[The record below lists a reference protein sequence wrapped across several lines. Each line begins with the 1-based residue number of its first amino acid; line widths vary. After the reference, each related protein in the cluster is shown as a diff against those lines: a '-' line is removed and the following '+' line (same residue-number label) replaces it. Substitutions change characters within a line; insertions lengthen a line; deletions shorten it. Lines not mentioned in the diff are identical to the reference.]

1 MHLDPILSL
10 GIIFLTGFIVSKI
23 TVKLRFPAVTGDLI
37 LGIIIGEEFLN
48 LISDKILSS
57 SSFVSSIVLG
67 LIAFSIG
74 QNFSLSRFRK
84 IGKTV
89 IFISIF
95 EAVGAW
101 LLVTLVFHFI
111 LKQPLYISII
121 FGAIASA
128 TAPAAT
134 VMVIKEYRAKGMF
147 TNVLL
152 GVVAIDDAWCL
163 IIFSLSLAVARALAM
178 HESGGSMLFEALGHG
193 FLEIGGAFALGILL
207 GFLFKIFSR
216 YIKTEQ
222 GLEIYTLGF
231 VLIAIGIAIH
241 LHLSILL
248 SSMVLGATVVNT
260 LKGDDRFFRA
270 FKGLEYPLY
279 LLFFV
284 LAGANLE
291 VESLKHLGVF
301 GAAYLFTRVLGKVLG
316 ARIGAMLGRAPKNI
330 QKYIGF
336 GLVPQAGVAL
346 GVALIAKNDFPA
358 YGGIIFDTIIGTT
371 VIYEIFGPIIT
382 KWALAKAGDINLSPG
397 TPKT

>member
-10 GIIFLTGFIVSKI
+10 GIIFLTGFVVSKI
-23 TVKLRFPAVTGDLI
+23 IEKVRLPAVTGDLI

-48 LISDKILSS
+48 LLSHRILSS

-67 LIAFSIG
+67 LIAFAIG
-74 QNFSLSRFRK
+74 QNFSLERFRK

-101 LLVTLVFHFI
+101 ILVTLIFHFI
-111 LKQPLYISII
+111 VKQPLYISII

-134 VMVIKEYRAKGMF
+134 VMVIREYRAKGLF
-147 TNVLL
+147 TNILL

-163 IIFSLSLAVARALAM
+163 IIFSLSLAVARVLAM
-178 HESGGSMLFEALGHG
+178 HESGGLLLLEAFGHG
-193 FLEIGGAFALGILL
+193 IMEIGGAFALGILL
-207 GFLFKIFSR
+207 GFLFKVFSR
-216 YIKTEQ
+216 HIKTEQ

-231 VLIAIGIAIH
+231 ILIAIGIAIH
-241 LHLSILL
+241 LHISILL

-260 LKGDDRFFRA
+260 LKGDERFFRA
-270 FKGLEYPLY
+270 LKGLEYPLY

-291 VESLKHLGVF
+291 LESLKHLGIF
-301 GAAYLFTRVLGKVLG
+301 GLAYLFTRIAGKVIG
-316 ARIGAMLGRAPKNI
+316 ARIGATLGKAPQNVRR
-330 QKYIGF
+330 YIGF
-336 GLVPQAGVAL
+336 GLIPQAGVAL
-346 GVALIAKNDFPA
+346 GVALIAKNDFPL

-382 KWALAKAGDINLSPG
+382 KWALQRAGDISVLRKS
-397 TPKT
+397 

>member
-10 GIIFLTGFIVSKI
+10 GIIFLTGFVVSKI
-23 TVKLRFPAVTGDLI
+23 IEKVRLPAVTGDLI

-48 LISDKILSS
+48 LLSHRILSS

-67 LIAFSIG
+67 LIAFAIG
-74 QNFSLSRFRK
+74 QNFSLERFRK

-101 LLVTLVFHFI
+101 ILVTFVFHFI
-111 LKQPLYISII
+111 VKQPLYISII

-134 VMVIKEYRAKGMF
+134 VMVIREYRAKGLF
-147 TNVLL
+147 TNILL

-163 IIFSLSLAVARALAM
+163 IIFSLSLAVARVLAM
-178 HESGGSMLFEALGHG
+178 HESGGLLLLEAFGHG
-193 FLEIGGAFALGILL
+193 IMEIGGAFALGILL
-207 GFLFKIFSR
+207 GFLFKVFSR
-216 YIKTEQ
+216 HIKTEQ

-231 VLIAIGIAIH
+231 ILIAIGIAIH
-241 LHLSILL
+241 LHISILL

-260 LKGDDRFFRA
+260 LKGDERFFRA
-270 FKGLEYPLY
+270 LKGLEYPLY

-291 VESLKHLGVF
+291 LESLKHLGIF
-301 GAAYLFTRVLGKVLG
+301 GLAYLFTRIAGKVIG
-316 ARIGAMLGRAPKNI
+316 ARIGATLGKAPQNVRR
-330 QKYIGF
+330 YIGF
-336 GLVPQAGVAL
+336 GLIPQAGVAL
-346 GVALIAKNDFPA
+346 GVALIAKNDFPL

-382 KWALAKAGDINLSPG
+382 KWALQRAGDISVLR
-397 TPKT
+397 KA

>member
-10 GIIFLTGFIVSKI
+10 GIIFLTGFIVSRIIDKI
-23 TVKLRFPAVTGDLI
+23 RLPAVTGDLI

-48 LISDKILSS
+48 LLSHKILSS
-57 SSFVSSIVLG
+57 SSFVSNIVLG
-67 LIAFSIG
+67 FIAFSIG
-74 QNFSLSRFRK
+74 QNFSLERFKK

-89 IFISIF
+89 LFISVF
-95 EAVGAW
+95 EAAFAW
-101 LLVTLVFHFI
+101 IFVTLVFHI
-111 LKQPLYISII
+111 VLRQPLYISLV

-134 VMVIKEYRAKGMF
+134 VMVIREYRAKGLF

-163 IIFSLSLAVARALAM
+163 IIFSFSLAMARALSYHHAGGMLLIEAM
-178 HESGGSMLFEALGHG
+178 GHGLFE
-193 FLEIGGAFALGILL
+193 ITGAFILGIVL
-207 GFLFKIFSR
+207 GLLFKLFSK

-231 VLIAIGIAIH
+231 ILIAIGIAIH
-241 LHLSILL
+241 LHLSVLL

-260 LKGDDRFFRA
+260 LRGDDRFFHALR
-270 FKGLEYPLY
+270 GLEYPLY

-291 VESLKHLGVF
+291 LESIKHLGVF
-301 GAAYLFTRVLGKVLG
+301 GLVYLFTRVAGKVIG
-316 ARIGAMLGRAPKNI
+316 ARIGAFLARAPLNV

-336 GLVPQAGVAL
+336 GLIPQAGVAL
-346 GVALIAKNDFPA
+346 GVALIAKNDFPT
-358 YGGIIFDTIIGTT
+358 YGGIIFDTIVGTT
-371 VIYEIFGPIIT
+371 VIYEIIGPVVT
-382 KWALAKAGDINLSPG
+382 KWALKKAGEIKLIPAG
-397 TPKT
+397 T

>member
-10 GIIFLTGFIVSKI
+10 GIIFLTGFLVSKLI
-23 TVKLRFPAVTGDLI
+23 EKIHLPAVTGDLI

-48 LISDKILSS
+48 LLSHKILSS
-57 SSFVSSIVLG
+57 SSFVSNIVLG
-67 LIAFSIG
+67 FIAFAIG
-74 QNFSLSRFRK
+74 QNFSLERFRK

-89 IFISIF
+89 IFISVF

-101 LLVTLVFHFI
+101 VLVTFAFFTL
-111 LKQPLYISII
+111 LRQPLYISLV

-134 VMVIKEYRAKGMF
+134 VMVIREYRAKGLF

-152 GVVAIDDAWCL
+152 GIVAIDDAWCL
-163 IIFSLSLAVARALAM
+163 IIFSLSLALARALSFHHA
-178 HESGGSMLFEALGHG
+178 GGMLLLEALGHG
-193 FLEIGGAFALGILL
+193 FLEITGAFVLGIAL
-207 GFLFKIFSR
+207 GFLFKLFAR
-216 YIKTEQ
+216 HIKTEQ

-231 VLIAIGIAIH
+231 ILIAIGIAIH

-248 SSMVLGATVVNT
+248 SSMVLGTTVVNT
-260 LKGDDRFFRA
+260 LRGDDRFFHA
-270 FKGLEYPLY
+270 LKGLEYPLY

-291 VESLKHLGVF
+291 LESIKHLGIF
-301 GAAYLFTRVLGKVLG
+301 GITYLFARVLGKISGARLG
-316 ARIGAMLGRAPKNI
+316 AFLGRTPKNI

-336 GLVPQAGVAL
+336 GLIPQAGVAL

-371 VIYEIFGPIIT
+371 VLYEIIGPVIT
-382 KWALAKAGDINLSPG
+382 KWALKKAGDIQPIKASSS
-397 TPKT
+397 

>member
-1 MHLDPILSL
+1 VHLDPILSL
-10 GIIFLTGFIVSKI
+10 GIIFLTGFVVSKI
-23 TVKLRFPAVTGDLI
+23 IEKVRLPAVTGDLI

-48 LISDKILSS
+48 LLSHRILSS

-67 LIAFSIG
+67 LIAFAIG
-74 QNFSLSRFRK
+74 QNFSLERFRK

-101 LLVTLVFHFI
+101 ILVTLIFHFI
-111 LKQPLYISII
+111 VKQPLYISII

-134 VMVIKEYRAKGMF
+134 VMVIREYRAKGLF
-147 TNVLL
+147 TNILL

-163 IIFSLSLAVARALAM
+163 IIFSLSLAVARVLAM
-178 HESGGSMLFEALGHG
+178 HESGGLLLLEAFGHG
-193 FLEIGGAFALGILL
+193 IMEIGGAFALGILL
-207 GFLFKIFSR
+207 GFLFKVFSR
-216 YIKTEQ
+216 HIKTEQ

-231 VLIAIGIAIH
+231 ILIAIGIAIH
-241 LHLSILL
+241 LHISILL

-260 LKGDDRFFRA
+260 LKGDERFFRA
-270 FKGLEYPLY
+270 LKGLEYPLY

-291 VESLKHLGVF
+291 LESLKHLGIF
-301 GAAYLFTRVLGKVLG
+301 GLAYLFTRIAGKVIG
-316 ARIGAMLGRAPKNI
+316 ARIGATLGKAPQNVRR
-330 QKYIGF
+330 YIGF
-336 GLVPQAGVAL
+336 GLIPQAGVAL
-346 GVALIAKNDFPA
+346 GVALIAKNDFPL

-382 KWALAKAGDINLSPG
+382 KWALQRAGDISVLRKS
-397 TPKT
+397 

>member
-10 GIIFLTGFIVSKI
+10 GIIFLTGFIVSRIIDKI
-23 TVKLRFPAVTGDLI
+23 RLPAVTGDLI

-48 LISDKILSS
+48 LLSHKILSS
-57 SSFVSSIVLG
+57 SSFVSNIVLG
-67 LIAFSIG
+67 FIAFSIG
-74 QNFSLSRFRK
+74 QNFSLERFKK

-89 IFISIF
+89 LFISVF
-95 EAVGAW
+95 EAAFAW
-101 LLVTLVFHFI
+101 IFVTLVFHI
-111 LKQPLYISII
+111 VLRQPLYISLV

-134 VMVIKEYRAKGMF
+134 VMVIREYRAKGLF

-163 IIFSLSLAVARALAM
+163 IIFSFSLAMARALSYHHAGGMLLVEAM
-178 HESGGSMLFEALGHG
+178 GHG
-193 FLEIGGAFALGILL
+193 FLEITGAFILGMVL
-207 GFLFKIFSR
+207 GLLFKLFAK

-231 VLIAIGIAIH
+231 ILIAIGIAIH
-241 LHLSILL
+241 LHLSVLL

-260 LKGDDRFFRA
+260 LRGDDRFFHALR
-270 FKGLEYPLY
+270 GLEYPLY

-291 VESLKHLGVF
+291 LESIKHLGVF
-301 GAAYLFTRVLGKVLG
+301 GLVYLFTRVTGKVIGARLG
-316 ARIGAMLGRAPKNI
+316 ALLGRAPLNV

-336 GLVPQAGVAL
+336 GLIPQAGVAL
-346 GVALIAKNDFPA
+346 GVALIAKNDFPG
-358 YGGIIFDTIIGTT
+358 YGGLIFDTIVGTT
-371 VIYEIFGPIIT
+371 VIYEIIGPVVT
-382 KWALAKAGDINLSPG
+382 KWALKKAGDLNQ
-397 TPKT
+397 